1 MMSTHDHSILAPLPR
16 DGDVLQTSRGSKQVG
31 SISDLDDD
39 SATLITC
46 DSETSFSTIP
56 PPPHKTSDT
65 FLDENEGTTF
75 NCALDDF
82 CVCITVHDL
91 SDDVAEK
98 DDSNHSPMIHAE
110 HVKEAELEADK
121 ETEIEAETMAPKSD
135 SSKNGMVNS
144 PPIDTEAAR
153 QDHASFAFL
162 DMCADLAFID
172 LCAGVNAGF
181 DLLDQGADQCLSCF
195 GLDDRCGAPP
205 GQEEKT
211 LEAEPTGAA
220 TAGQEEAKLAAE
232 PTDVATILDENDK
245 DIDVEELKK
254 CIDCILEEES
264 GTWKKKA
271 RNEIKTSSRD
281 KGKTSIIRNVRKK
294 FTRKTTSST
303 VHG

>member
-1 MMSTHDHSILAPLPR
+1 MSTHEHSILAPLPR
-16 DGDVLQTSRGSKQVG
+16 DGDVIQTSRGSKQVG

-65 FLDENEGTTF
+65 FFDENEGTTF

-91 SDDVAEK
+91 SDDVSEK
-98 DDSNHSPMIHAE
+98 DESNHSPMIHAE
-110 HVKEAELEADK
+110 QVKEVVIEADK
-121 ETEIEAETMAPKSD
+121 ETEIEAETVAPKPD
-135 SSKNGMVNS
+135 SSNNEEVNS

-153 QDHASFAFL
+153 QDHACFAFL

-172 LCAGVNAGF
+172 MCAGVNAGF
-181 DLLDQGADQCLSCF
+181 DLLDQGADRCLSCF
-195 GLDDRCGAPP
+195 GLDDQCGAPP
-205 GQEEKT
+205 GQEETT
-211 LEAEPTGAA
+211 LEAEPTDAA
-220 TAGQEEAKLAAE
+220 TAGQEGANLAAE

-245 DIDVEELKK
+245 DLDVEELKK

-264 GTWKKKA
+264 GTWKKK
-271 RNEIKTSSRD
+271 EIKTSKGSRD
-281 KGKTSIIRNVRKK
+281 KGKTNIIRNVLRKK

-303 VHG
+303 VQG

>member
-16 DGDVLQTSRGSKQVG
+16 DGDVIQTSRGSKQVG

-65 FLDENEGTTF
+65 LDTNEGTTF

-98 DDSNHSPMIHAE
+98 DESNHSPMIHAE

-121 ETEIEAETMAPKSD
+121 ETEIEAETMAPKPD

-153 QDHASFAFL
+153 QDHACFAFL
-162 DMCADLAFID
+162 DMCADLT
-172 LCAGVNAGF
+172 F

-195 GLDDRCGAPP
+195 GLDDHCGAPP
-205 GQEEKT
+205 GQEET
-211 LEAEPTGAA
+211 ALEAEPTDAA
-220 TAGQEEAKLAAE
+220 TAGQEEANLAAE

-254 CIDCILEEES
+254 CIDCILKEES

-271 RNEIKTSSRD
+271 RNKIKTSSRD
-281 KGKTSIIRNVRKK
+281 KGKTSIIRHVRKK

-303 VHG
+303 VQG